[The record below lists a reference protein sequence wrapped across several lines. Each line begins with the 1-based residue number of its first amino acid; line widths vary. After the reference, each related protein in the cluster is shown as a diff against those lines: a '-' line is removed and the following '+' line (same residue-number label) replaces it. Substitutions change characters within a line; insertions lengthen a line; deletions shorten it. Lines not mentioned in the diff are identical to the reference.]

1 MSTSLSD
8 RGSFASRAKALE
20 NVFFHKVDAEMLASL
35 RSQLHAGQD
44 LAELAA
50 ASGIRDRQLLRELI
64 DLGITAENL
73 LVLWLVP
80 LTQVAWADGSVD
92 LKERQAVEEAMADAG
107 FASDSPAWK
116 LLESWLDHPPSE
128 DVLEAWRE
136 YATTLIH
143 RTNPDQRVHL
153 EHELLGRAR
162 DVARAAGGALNLGAV
177 SRAEETVL
185 RQIEDVIARPHT

>member
-1 MSTSLSD
+1 MSSGLSD
-8 RGSFASRAKALE
+8 RSSFANREKALE
-20 NVFFHKVDAEMLASL
+20 DAFFHKVDAELLASL
-35 RSQLHAGQD
+35 RSQMHARENLD
-44 LAELAA
+44 ELAA
-50 ASGIRDRQLLRELI
+50 ASGIRDRQLLQELL

-92 LKERQAVEEAMADAG
+92 LKERRAVEDAMAEQG
-107 FASDSPAWK
+107 FAANSPAWK

-136 YATTLIH
+136 YATSLIQH
-143 RTNPDQRVHL
+143 TDPDQRVQL

-162 DVARAAGGALNLGAV
+162 DVARAAGGVLNMGGV
-177 SRAEETVL
+177 SRAEEAVL
-185 RQIEDVIARPHT
+185 RQIEDVVARPQT

>member
-8 RGSFASRAKALE
+8 RGSFARREKALE
-20 NVFFHKVDAEMLASL
+20 DAFFHKVDAELLASL
-35 RSQLHAGQD
+35 RSQMRTGQD

-50 ASGIRDRQLLRELI
+50 ASGIRDRQLLQELI

-92 LKERQAVEEAMADAG
+92 LKERQAVEAAMTDAG
-107 FASDSPAWK
+107 FAADSPAWK
-116 LLESWLDHPPSE
+116 LLESWLDHPPAE

-136 YATTLIH
+136 YAATLIH
-143 RTNPDQRVHL
+143 HTNPDQRVRLQL
-153 EHELLGRAR
+153 ELMGRAR
-162 DVARAAGGALNLGAV
+162 DVARAAGGVLNLGDV
-177 SRAEETVL
+177 SKAEEAVL
-185 RQIEDVIARPHT
+185 RQIEDVVARPQT

>member
-1 MSTSLSD
+1 MSSALSD
-8 RGSFASRAKALE
+8 RGSFASREKALE
-20 NVFFHKVDAEMLASL
+20 DAFFHKVDAELLASL
-35 RSQLHAGQD
+35 RSQMHASED
-44 LAELAA
+44 LDELAA
-50 ASGIRDRQLLRELI
+50 ASGIRDRQLLQELI

-92 LKERQAVEEAMADAG
+92 LKERQAAEAAMAEQG
-107 FASDSPAWK
+107 FAANSPAWK

-136 YATTLIH
+136 YATSLIQH
-143 RTNPDQRVHL
+143 TNPGQRVQL

-162 DVARAAGGALNLGAV
+162 DVARAAGGVLNMGGV
-177 SRAEETVL
+177 SRAEEAVL
-185 RQIEDVIARPHT
+185 RQIEDVVARPQT

>member
-1 MSTSLSD
+1 MSASLSD
-8 RGSFASRAKALE
+8 RGSFASREKALE
-20 NVFFHKVDAEMLASL
+20 DAFFHRVDAELLASL
-35 RSQLHAGQD
+35 RSQMHAGQD
-44 LAELAA
+44 LDELAA
-50 ASGIRDRQLLRELI
+50 ASGIRDRQLLQELI

-107 FASDSPAWK
+107 FQSDSPAWK
-116 LLESWLDHPPSE
+116 LLESWLNHPPSE

-136 YATTLIH
+136 YATALIH
-143 RTNPDQRVHL
+143 RTNPDHRVPL

-162 DVARAAGGALNLGAV
+162 DVARAAGGVLNMGGV
-177 SRAEETVL
+177 SRAEEAVL